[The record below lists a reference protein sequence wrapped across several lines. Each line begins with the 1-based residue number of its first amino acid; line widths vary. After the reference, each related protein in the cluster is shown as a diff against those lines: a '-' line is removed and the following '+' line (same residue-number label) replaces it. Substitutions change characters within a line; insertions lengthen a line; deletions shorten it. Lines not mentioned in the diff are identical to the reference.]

1 MHNKKGILPFVF
13 FTTIFLVSSSIF
25 AAGGVSV
32 DILFDKSFY
41 FPDDTMNLKILNVP
55 KGSKKIDIVVSK
67 GIEKMYKSSK
77 ENNQSEPIDNIS
89 ISVPS
94 DIGGY
99 GLDVFIDGKLL
110 LSRGFLVLSS
120 WIQSPRYGF
129 LTDFDK
135 SRINVDTNLDYL
147 VQYHINSL
155 QYYDWMYDYGYLV
168 SEQDIYKDAWSRQKT
183 ISNTV
188 LKELISKGHER
199 NIYSMAYVPIYGV
212 ERNLGLKHP
221 DWLLYQ
227 KNGDS
232 YVPLDFYQK
241 ILITNTYKT
250 SGWTQFLIDQ
260 CNKTLQF
267 GFDGIHLDQYG
278 YPKDFASMYLDNGQY
293 KPYITSKGFI
303 EFIDELKEKTKAPV
317 LFNYVNNWPSEIQ
330 SQAKTDAIY
339 IEPWES
345 CNTYDDMAK
354 MVNNAKE
361 DSGKDVIIAAY
372 IEYTYEHTIALTD
385 AVILVNG
392 GRRLELG
399 EYKTLLSG
407 PYFPADVG
415 IPSEEFL
422 KRLRNYYDF
431 EARYKDFFDAS
442 EKDLQLI
449 GSSLSLIPRKGA
461 VYYNIKGNSKYVFI
475 NLINFSGVTTTL
487 WRMETRKPELVMNL
501 DITIP
506 LANVRNVY
514 FASADNQLAFSKL
527 SFSKT
532 EEGIRIKIPQIEYW
546 SSVLIEVE

>member
-1 MHNKKGILPFVF
+1 
-13 FTTIFLVSSSIF
+13 
-25 AAGGVSV
+25 
-32 DILFDKSFY
+32 
-41 FPDDTMNLKILNVP
+41 
-55 KGSKKIDIVVSK
+55 
-67 GIEKMYKSSK
+67 
-77 ENNQSEPIDNIS
+77 
-89 ISVPS
+89 
-94 DIGGY
+94 
-99 GLDVFIDGKLL
+99 
-110 LSRGFLVLSS
+110 
-120 WIQSPRYGF
+120 

-303 EFIDELKEKTKAPV
+303 EFIDELKEK
-317 LFNYVNNWPSEIQ
+317 
-330 SQAKTDAIY
+330 
-339 IEPWES
+339 
-345 CNTYDDMAK
+345 
-354 MVNNAKE
+354 
-361 DSGKDVIIAAY
+361 
-372 IEYTYEHTIALTD
+372 
-385 AVILVNG
+385 
-392 GRRLELG
+392 RRHL
-399 EYKTLLSG
+399 K
-407 PYFPADVG
+407 
-415 IPSEEFL
+415 
-422 KRLRNYYDF
+422 KRL
-431 EARYKDFFDAS
+431 
-442 EKDLQLI
+442 L
-449 GSSLSLIPRKGA
+449 
-461 VYYNIKGNSKYVFI
+461 
-475 NLINFSGVTTTL
+475 
-487 WRMETRKPELVMNL
+487 
-501 DITIP
+501 
-506 LANVRNVY
+506 
-514 FASADNQLAFSKL
+514 
-527 SFSKT
+527 
-532 EEGIRIKIPQIEYW
+532 
-546 SSVLIEVE
+546 